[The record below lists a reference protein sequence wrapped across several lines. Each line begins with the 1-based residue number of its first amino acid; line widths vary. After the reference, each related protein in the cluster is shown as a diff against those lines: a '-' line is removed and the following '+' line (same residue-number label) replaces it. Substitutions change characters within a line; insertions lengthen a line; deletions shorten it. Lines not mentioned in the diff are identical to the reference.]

1 MFQGTLKGEFG
12 RKLGRS
18 NRSKFQGDN
27 IHQKEKKRGGGAK
40 DINNQLE
47 KKKKCK
53 RPIII

>member
-47 KKKKCK
+47 KKKRNAKGQ
-53 RPIII
+53 